1 MTTRKEMRWRIARRM
16 GDIALGTAQ
25 EGSTTTTLLDS
36 NRLEPDDDLRGMCFY
51 IHEGSNAGLDPR
63 VITGNTQET
72 ATATIQPAYPAPIAG
87 DSYELHSIHVDDYNE
102 AIDEAL
108 DEVIDVALIHDQSTT
123 TLSAQEVSVDAAWET
138 VYLVEIDLGYGY
150 EKVNH
155 QMWRSLGAGQRKIVF
170 DYSFYNAYKDKSL
183 RLSGLKKPSRLVDDD
198 SVIDLARP
206 NFIFYK
212 ALVLLL
218 GSNPKH
224 FDAQEQARLGREW
237 EARAEAERKRL
248 GVIVP
253 PNNRKV

>member
-1 MTTRKEMRWRIARRM
+1 MTTRKELRWQIARRM

-25 EGSTTTTLLDS
+25 AGSTESTLLDT

-51 IHEGSNAGLDPR
+51 IHDGENEGLDPR
-63 VITGNTQET
+63 VVTANVQST
-72 ATATIQPAYPAPIAG
+72 ATATLLPAYPTPIAG
-87 DSYELHSIHVDDYNE
+87 DEYEMHSIHVDDYNS

-108 DEVIDVALIHDQSTT
+108 DEVIDVALIHAQATT
-123 TLSAQEVSVDAAWET
+123 TLSAQEVSVTSTWET

-155 QMWRSLGAGQRKIVF
+155 QVWRSLGSGQKKIIF

-183 RLSGLKKPSRLVDDD
+183 RLSGLKRPTLLTTDET
-198 SVIDLARP
+198 VIDLPRP
-206 NFIFYK
+206 NFLLYK

-253 PNNRKV
+253 PNMKKV